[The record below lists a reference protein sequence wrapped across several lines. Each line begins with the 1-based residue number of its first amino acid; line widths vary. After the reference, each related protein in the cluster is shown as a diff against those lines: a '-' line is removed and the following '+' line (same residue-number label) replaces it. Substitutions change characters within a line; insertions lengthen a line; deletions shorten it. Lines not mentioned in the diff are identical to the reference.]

1 MKKFLLSLA
10 ILVTMNSG
18 AQLKTTDSTT
28 VSTPALRRILVA
40 AEQKKVLEQ
49 QVEILNERIAG
60 YEGIIEALQDRDSA
74 TVSGYEKQITLMKE
88 QRIVFEGEIKEL
100 NKQIKKLNRKVFWTS
115 VAGLAGMGTLTF
127 LYLTK

>member
-1 MKKFLLSLA
+1 MA
-10 ILVTMNSG
+10 IIATMNSNG
-18 AQLKTTDSTT
+18 QSKISDSTT
-28 VSTPALRRILVA
+28 VSTPALKRVLIA

-49 QVEILNERIAG
+49 QVEILNERISG

-88 QRIVFEGEIKEL
+88 QRVVFEAEIKLL
-100 NKQIKKLNRKVFWTS
+100 NKEIKKLNRKVFWTS
-115 VAGLAGMGTLTF
+115 VAGLAGVGTLAV